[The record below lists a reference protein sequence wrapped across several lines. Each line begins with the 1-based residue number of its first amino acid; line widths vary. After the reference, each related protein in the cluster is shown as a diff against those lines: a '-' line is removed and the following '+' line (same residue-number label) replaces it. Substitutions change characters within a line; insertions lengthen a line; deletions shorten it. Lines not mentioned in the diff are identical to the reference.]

1 MEYIIDKDTI
11 SIEYSVEKELN
22 GDAPYRV
29 TLYDRYGHYDK
40 EFFMTKEQM
49 NDLIDGVKNMQN

>member
-1 MEYIIDKDTI
+1 MEYLIDKDTI
-11 SIEYSVEKELN
+11 SIEYLVEKELN

-49 NDLIDGVKNMQN
+49 DDLIDGVKNMQN

>member
-1 MEYIIDKDTI
+1 MEYLIDKDTI
-11 SIEYSVEKELN
+11 SIEHSVEKELN

-49 NDLIDGVKNMQN
+49 YDLIDGVKNMQN

>member
-49 NDLIDGVKNMQN
+49 DDLIDGVKNMQN

>member
-1 MEYIIDKDTI
+1 MEYLIDKDTI

-49 NDLIDGVKNMQN
+49 DDLIDGVKNMQN